1 MMRFCLRIS
10 PSGLLGIA
18 CLVISA
24 SSSAGTDYEAVAAKF
39 STRTCALP
47 CAQSRSG
54 EWYLWR
60 NENRVEI
67 RSGSGQIGEIWR
79 RDDKGRISFVY
90 VEPAHKRGI
99 EYTAT
104 DLRLIGNSRPWER
117 LASIID
123 PAELE
128 RLEPAGETE
137 FLGHR
142 AQRYQGKLDERRVE
156 VVWMPHLQLAAQVI
170 HTYPDHQVT
179 IELQSFLTGQESGAA
194 LSEADL
200 ADYQLVDFADVG
212 DMETNPSMAWLKQSV
227 APGHEHHH
235 H

>member
-1 MMRFCLRIS
+1 MRFCLRI
-10 PSGLLGIA
+10 PLSGLLGIA
-18 CLVISA
+18 WLVVSA
-24 SSSAGTDYEAVAAKF
+24 SSPASTDYEAVAAKF
-39 STRTCALP
+39 STTTCTLP
-47 CAQSRSG
+47 CAQPRRG

-60 NENRVEI
+60 NDNRVEI

-79 RDDKGRISFVY
+79 RDDQGRISFVY
-90 VEPAHKRGI
+90 VEPAHQRGI

-104 DLRLIGNSRPWER
+104 DLRLIGNSRPWAR

-128 RLEPAGETE
+128 KLEPAGETE
-137 FLGHR
+137 VLGHR

-156 VVWMPHLQLAAQVI
+156 VVWIPRLQLAARVVHI
-170 HTYPDHQVT
+170 YPDRQVT
-179 IELQSFLTGQESGAA
+179 IELQSFLTGQESDAA
-194 LSEADL
+194 LSDADL

-227 APGHEHHH
+227 APGHAHHH

>member
-1 MMRFCLRIS
+1 MTSCLRIS
-10 PSGLLGIA
+10 LNRLLGIA
-18 CLVISA
+18 CLVVSA
-24 SSSAGTDYEAVAAKF
+24 PSPASADYEAVAAKF

-54 EWYLWR
+54 DWYLWR
-60 NENRVEI
+60 GENRVEI

-79 RDDKGRISFVY
+79 RDDNGHVSFVY

-99 EYTAT
+99 AYNAT
-104 DLRLIGNSRPWER
+104 DLRLIGNIRPWAR

-128 RLEPAGETE
+128 KLEPVGETE
-137 FLGHR
+137 FLGHK
-142 AQRYQGKLDERRVE
+142 AQRYKGNLDKRSVE
-156 VVWMPHLQLAAQVI
+156 VVWIPHLQLAAQVI
-170 HTYPDHQVT
+170 NTYPDHQVT
-179 IELQSFLTGQESGAA
+179 TELQSFLTGQESAAA

-200 ADYQLVDFADVG
+200 IDYQLVDFADLG
-212 DMETNPSMAWLKQSV
+212 DMETNPSMAWLKQSA

>member
-1 MMRFCLRIS
+1 MRFCLRV
-10 PSGLLGIA
+10 PLSGLLGIA
-18 CLVISA
+18 WLVVSA
-24 SSSAGTDYEAVAAKF
+24 ASSAGTDYEAVAAKF
-39 STRTCALP
+39 STTTCALP
-47 CAQSRSG
+47 CAQPRSG

-60 NENRVEI
+60 NDNRVEI

-79 RDDKGRISFVY
+79 RDDQGRISFLY

-99 EYTAT
+99 EYTAI
-104 DLRLIGNSRPWER
+104 DLRLIGNIRPWAR

-128 RLEPAGETE
+128 KLAPAGETE
-137 FLGHR
+137 FLGHK

-156 VVWMPHLQLAAQVI
+156 VVWIPRLQLAARVI
-170 HTYPDHQVT
+170 HTYPDRQIT
-179 IELQSFLTGQESGAA
+179 IELQSFLTGQESDAA